1 MRPDKYLQCILK
13 VKGHLSLK
21 ERGGGGPEYGMQLPK
36 SYTTPIA

>member
-21 ERGGGGPEYGMQLPK
+21 ERGGSPEYGMQLPN